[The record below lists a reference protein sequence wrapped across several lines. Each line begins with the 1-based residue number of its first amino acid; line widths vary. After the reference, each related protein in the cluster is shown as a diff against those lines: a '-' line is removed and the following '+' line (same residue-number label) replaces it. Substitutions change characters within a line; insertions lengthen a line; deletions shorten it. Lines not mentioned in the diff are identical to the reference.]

1 MMVIE
6 RIIKLESD
14 TEPLLASVGYRKLYF
29 SAFADGGGVE
39 CDWKAKL

>member
-1 MMVIE
+1 MMGIE

-14 TEPLLASVGYRKLYF
+14 TEPFPASMGYRKLYF
-29 SAFADGGGVE
+29 SAFADGSGVE